1 MQRET
6 TTETEAAFTPIEEYG
21 FIGNL
26 ETCALVAPN
35 GSIDWFPFPHVEGA
49 SLLSAIL
56 DPDRGGRFEISPVA
70 PFEGRQEY
78 IDRTNVLETT
88 FETADGTATVT
99 DFVPPAGKVDH
110 PKRVLYRK
118 VTCSE
123 GRIDLDVEFSPKFDY
138 GRVDPTFVTTEEGIR
153 AEGTDEQTLLE
164 APIDLDVVGGRVSGG
179 LSLDEG
185 ETEWLLLRCTGAED
199 ADTDPQGALVDTIEY
214 WENWTNTCS
223 EEGSSCVLEGP
234 WRDLAIRSG
243 LALKLLTHEETGAIA
258 AAPTASLPED
268 PGGVR
273 NWDYR
278 YNWLRDAGLTVQA
291 LANLGNSEGA
301 IEYFDWYMGLCQ
313 ADQPDELQPLYGLH
327 SESDLEETEL
337 DHFAGYRNSRPV
349 RIGNEAA
356 GQTQLDIYG
365 ELLLAVDEVCRLD
378 RDLDVEEWQ
387 AIYDVVDYVGDVWD
401 QPDAGIWE
409 VRGGN
414 QQFVYSKV
422 MCWVALD
429 RGIAIATEH
438 DYDAPIEEWRE
449 TRETIEE
456 DVLENGYDED
466 VGAFVQAYGTDTLD
480 ASALL
485 LPIVG
490 FLPFEDERVQS
501 TIDAIEERLLEGEAL
516 VRRYDGEDGL
526 PGEEGAFV
534 LCSCWLI
541 DALALSGRVEEA
553 TERFEALTDYVSPL
567 GLLAEEVNPDSG
579 VHLGNFPQAFS
590 HIGLINSALYLGY
603 VQGYEQPG
611 PPPMGIRLGDPVETI
626 DE

>member
-1 MQRET
+1 
-6 TTETEAAFTPIEEYG
+6 
-21 FIGNL
+21 
-26 ETCALVAPN
+26 
-35 GSIDWFPFPHVEGA
+35 
-49 SLLSAIL
+49 
-56 DPDRGGRFEISPVA
+56 
-70 PFEGRQEY
+70 
-78 IDRTNVLETT
+78 
-88 FETADGTATVT
+88 
-99 DFVPPAGKVDH
+99 
-110 PKRVLYRK
+110 
-118 VTCSE
+118 
-123 GRIDLDVEFSPKFDY
+123 
-138 GRVDPTFVTTEEGIR
+138 
-153 AEGTDEQTLLE
+153 
-164 APIDLDVVGGRVSGG
+164 
-179 LSLDEG
+179 
-185 ETEWLLLRCTGAED
+185 
-199 ADTDPQGALVDTIEY
+199 
-214 WENWTNTCS
+214 
-223 EEGSSCVLEGP
+223 
-234 WRDLAIRSG
+234 
-243 LALKLLTHEETGAIA
+243 
-258 AAPTASLPED
+258 
-268 PGGVR
+268 
-273 NWDYR
+273 
-278 YNWLRDAGLTVQA
+278 
-291 LANLGNSEGA
+291 
-301 IEYFDWYMGLCQ
+301 
-313 ADQPDELQPLYGLH
+313 
-327 SESDLEETEL
+327 
-337 DHFAGYRNSRPV
+337 V

-365 ELLLAVDEVCRLD
+365 ELLLAVEEVLRLD
-378 RDLDVEEWQ
+378 RDLDAEEWQ
-387 AIYDVVDYVGDVWD
+387 AIHDVVDYVGDVWD

-429 RGIAIATEH
+429 RGIAIATEY

-567 GLLAEEVNPDSG
+567 GLLAEEVDPDSG

>member
-6 TTETEAAFTPIEEYG
+6 TTETETAFTPIEEYG

-223 EEGSSCVLEGP
+223 EEGSSYVLEGP

-378 RDLDVEEWQ
+378 RDLDAEEWQ
-387 AIYDVVDYVGDVWD
+387 AIHDVVDYVGDVWD

-429 RGIAIATEH
+429 RGIAIATEY